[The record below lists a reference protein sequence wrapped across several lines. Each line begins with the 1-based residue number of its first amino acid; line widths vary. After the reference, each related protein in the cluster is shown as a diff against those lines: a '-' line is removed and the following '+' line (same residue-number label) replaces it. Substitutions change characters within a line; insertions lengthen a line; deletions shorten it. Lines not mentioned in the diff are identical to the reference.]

1 MNRDEPL
8 AAELHSAQETLKA
21 TLEEACS
28 TDVERVDTGE
38 LIKVEEMLSI
48 ASDAAK
54 RAISIRRK
62 RGQPGS
68 ALAEHRLHDT
78 TGEQRHFIDSDG
90 VEWMVRAV
98 YPAEREDARHARLL
112 GTYQQGWLAFECEQG
127 KRRLSPIPP
136 RWEKLDDQSLG
147 RLCMKA
153 ELAAPRRDDRAI

>member
-1 MNRDEPL
+1 MNREEPL
-8 AAELHSAQETLKA
+8 AAELHSAQETLKS

-62 RGQPGS
+62 RGQPGG
-68 ALAEHRLHDT
+68 ALPDDHPHHAA
-78 TGEQRHFIDSDG
+78 GEQRHFTDAHG

-98 YPAEREDARHARLL
+98 HPADRADARHARLL
-112 GTYQQGWLAFECEQG
+112 GTYQQGWLAFECPEG

-136 RWEKLDDQSLG
+136 AWEDMDDEGLAT
-147 RLCMKA
+147 LCMQA
-153 ELAAPRRDDRAI
+153 ELATRRDNRAL